1 MNMEW
6 IKLSIAPVK
15 DLISF
20 LHTKAKT
27 TDVVKRQ
34 LFIELRDNL
43 NVFSNGF
50 LNESPYDNI
59 IDLLS
64 NAAIQQAIK
73 ENFSFNKLKKGTIE
87 YKHIKDERNKKY
99 KGWSA
104 EKLIDKIDEKI
115 TELKNIKK
123 LNNGSVSKAKNN
135 IPMMMSNLYF
145 RMKLLADFIR
155 AGK

>member
-6 IKLSIAPVK
+6 IKLSIAPAK

-87 YKHIKDERNKKY
+87 YKYIKDDRNKKY
-99 KGWSA
+99 KGWNA